1 MRRVAVIVCMCHWV
15 SDREIQEAIDQGAA
29 TVDAI
34 RDVCGV
40 GLSCR
45 ARLPEVASL
54 LIVAGVPETSVAE
67 YLRPNYG

>member
-1 MRRVAVIVCMCHWV
+1 MIVCMCHWV
-15 SDREIQEAIDQGAA
+15 SDGEIQEAIAQGAA

-45 ARLPEVASL
+45 ACLPDVAEL
-54 LIVAGVPETSVAE
+54 LIRTGVPEDSVAE
-67 YLRPNYG
+67 YLRSNYGG